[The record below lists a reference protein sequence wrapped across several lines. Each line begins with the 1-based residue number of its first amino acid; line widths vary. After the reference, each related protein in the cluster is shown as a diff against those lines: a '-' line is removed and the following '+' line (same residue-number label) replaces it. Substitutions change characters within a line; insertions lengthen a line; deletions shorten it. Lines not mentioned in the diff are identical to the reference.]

1 MVNIANDTSINPLQ
15 MIQQRFSLIDLAGE
29 ILVIDNEQV
38 EKLKQGSLK
47 EIRFYK
53 PKDAKILI
61 ERILQTLPVA
71 SKINEIYSQFVGSPS
86 THL

>member
-1 MVNIANDTSINPLQ
+1 MNNIDNVTSINPLQ

-38 EKLKQGSLK
+38 ERLKKGSLK

-53 PKDAKILI
+53 PKDAK
-61 ERILQTLPVA
+61 
-71 SKINEIYSQFVGSPS
+71 KK
-86 THL
+86 